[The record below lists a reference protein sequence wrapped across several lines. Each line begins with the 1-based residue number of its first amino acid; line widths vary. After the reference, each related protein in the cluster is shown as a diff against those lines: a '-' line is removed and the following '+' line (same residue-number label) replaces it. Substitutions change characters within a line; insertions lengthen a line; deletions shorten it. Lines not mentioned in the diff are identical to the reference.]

1 MATHSSI
8 LAWRIPWIGEPGRLQ
23 STGSQRVG
31 HDLATTHIL
40 QLKKENAGKN
50 SNVHTMEYHS
60 ATERNVTGY
69 NMLFLFSCQVAS
81 DSAILWTPAHHAS
94 LFPTI
99 FWSLPKFMSI
109 ESVMTPNHLIPCHP
123 LLLLFSIFP
132 SIRVFSNES
141 ALCIRWPKYLLAVH
155 GTLKSLLQHHSS
167 KASILQHSAFFYGPD
182 LTSIHGSWEDHSLD
196 YMDLCRQ
203 K

>member
-1 MATHSSI
+1 MS
-8 LAWRIPWIGEPGRLQ
+8 
-23 STGSQRVG
+23 
-31 HDLATTHIL
+31 
-40 QLKKENAGKN
+40 
-50 SNVHTMEYHS
+50 TMEYHS
-60 ATERNVTGY
+60 ATERNVTCY
-69 NMLFLFSCQVAS
+69 NMLFLFSCQVAY
-81 DSAILWTPAHHAS
+81 DSAILWTTAHHAS

-123 LLLLFSIFP
+123 FSFCFQSFPASGSFPMSQLFASGGQ
-132 SIRVFSNES
+132 S
-141 ALCIRWPKYLLAVH
+141 YLLAVH

-167 KASILQHSAFFYGPD
+167 KASILQRSAFFYGPA

-196 YMDLCRQ
+196 YKDLCRQ